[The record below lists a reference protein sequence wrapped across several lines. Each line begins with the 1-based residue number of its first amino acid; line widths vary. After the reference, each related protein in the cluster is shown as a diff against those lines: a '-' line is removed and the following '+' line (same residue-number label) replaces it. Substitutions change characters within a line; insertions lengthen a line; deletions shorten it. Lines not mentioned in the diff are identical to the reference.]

1 MSDEQ
6 ENAKQDGGNEADEAT
21 WTPEEQA
28 ELGRRELG
36 LSTFIIGGVPM
47 TMEQF
52 QAHQAAEAAR
62 IKAHHEAMYEDV
74 VGWRMRAAAE
84 RGEPINEFGQRIEQA
99 QTGPHDNS
107 TEGSLFMEGQK
118 PNTSADLDD
127 VS

>member
-1 MSDEQ
+1 MSDEP
-6 ENAKQDGGNEADEAT
+6 ENAKQDGGNEADETT

-47 TMEQF
+47 TMEQL

-74 VGWRMRAAAE
+74 EGARLRKMA
-84 RGEPINEFGQRIEQA
+84 QDKLEQEA
-99 QTGPHDNS
+99 QAPVDS
-107 TEGSLFMEGQK
+107 ES
-118 PNTSADLDD
+118 
-127 VS
+127 V

>member
-1 MSDEQ
+1 MSNDKK
-6 ENAKQDGGNEADEAT
+6 NDAGQDSEDDAAEVT
-21 WTPEEQA
+21 YTPEEQA

-52 QAHQAAEAAR
+52 QAHQAKEEADLE
-62 IKAHHEAMYEDV
+62 AHGNEMYEDV

-99 QTGPHDNS
+99 QTGLHDNS
-107 TEGSLFMEGQK
+107 TEGSLFMEEQE
-118 PNTSADLDD
+118 PNASADLDD
-127 VS
+127 I